1 MSVRQREREGLSCGY
16 LSDCERK
23 MTPAGPVRLRLR
35 DPRLCTERSRRRG
48 DMSHLT
54 VLLCCLILS
63 FLSSCGNNEALTVTQ
78 SPPSM
83 TVKEGEMAQMLC
95 CWGGTLSMQ
104 RVRVHWKKTNTS
116 SVIINTVHGKDNVT
130 SERKDKY
137 SSYISG
143 NCSKFTISRVSTNDT
158 GVYLCNIY
166 IDIPMYKEGSGSGTQ
181 LTVNGINN
189 SSEAEHLNSM
199 AVKNFLIPLA
209 VVMGAICLCA
219 FLCYWRKKKLMPYPD
234 QASGK
239 VGMVIHEVPHEEG
252 EEIMEGEIGL
262 AENEAGSTG
271 SSHGSTQWCAVAV
284 YESVDYFAVQT
295 SEDG

>member
-1 MSVRQREREGLSCGY
+1 
-16 LSDCERK
+16 

-78 SPPSM
+78 SPPSI
-83 TVKEGEMAQMLC
+83 TVKEGEMVHMQC
-95 CWGGTLSMQ
+95 CWGGTLNME
-104 RVRVHWKKTNTS
+104 RVRVIWNKTNTS
-116 SVIINTVHGKDNVT
+116 SDIINTMHNKDKEVHVK
-130 SERKDKY
+130 KDKY

-143 NCSKFTISRVSTNDT
+143 NCSKFTISSVSTNDT
-158 GVYLCNIY
+158 GVYLCNIH
-166 IDIPMYKEGSGSGTQ
+166 IVIPTFKEGSGSGTQ
-181 LTVNGINN
+181 LTVNRINN
-189 SSEAEHLNSM
+189 SSE
-199 AVKNFLIPLA
+199 VKSISVTLIPLA
-209 VVMGAICLCA
+209 AVMGAICLCA
-219 FLCYWRKKKLMPYPD
+219 FLCYWRKKKRMPYPD

>member
-1 MSVRQREREGLSCGY
+1 
-16 LSDCERK
+16 

-78 SPPSM
+78 SPPSI

-95 CWGGTLSMQ
+95 CWGGTLNM
-104 RVRVHWKKTNTS
+104 
-116 SVIINTVHGKDNVT
+116 
-130 SERKDKY
+130 ER
-137 SSYISG
+137 
-143 NCSKFTISRVSTNDT
+143 
-158 GVYLCNIY
+158 
-166 IDIPMYKEGSGSGTQ
+166 
-181 LTVNGINN
+181 LTVEKTNN
-189 SSEAEHLNSM
+189 SSTTETSRSILVT
-199 AVKNFLIPLA
+199 AVLIPLA
-209 VVMGAICLCA
+209 AVMGAICLCA

-295 SEDG
+295 SEDR

>member
-1 MSVRQREREGLSCGY
+1 
-16 LSDCERK
+16 

-35 DPRLCTERSRRRG
+35 DSRLCTERSRRRG

-78 SPPSM
+78 SPPSI
-83 TVKEGEMAQMLC
+83 TVKEGKMVHMLC
-95 CWGGTLSMQ
+95 CWGGTLNME

-116 SVIINTVHGKDNVT
+116 SDIINTVHYKDKEAHVKK
-130 SERKDKY
+130 EKY
-137 SSYISG
+137 SSYISET
-143 NCSKFTISRVSTNDT
+143 CSKFTISSVSTNDA
-158 GVYLCNIY
+158 GVYLCNIH
-166 IDIPMYKEGSGSGTQ
+166 IDIPVYKEGNGSGTQ
-181 LTVNGINN
+181 LTVKRTRNP
-189 SSEAEHLNSM
+189 STAEHLNSM